1 MTTQSTRE
9 TILAAARRL
18 FYAQGAQNVGVEAIA
33 RKAGITKPALYYHF
47 RDKDHLVAAYV
58 EEQGVSVLSTL
69 RRLFDQT
76 TGPQPER
83 IAELFNRIA
92 DSAEEQAWRGCPF
105 QRIAAEFAG
114 EPRHPARLA
123 ASAHKKAVEAWLIE
137 MLAGHPNAE
146 QSGRQILT
154 LLDGAIA
161 HAFLHRDASYVRS
174 AAGLAKSVA
183 AGDR

>member
-18 FYAQGAQNVGVEAIA
+18 FYAQGVQNVGVEAIA
-33 RKAGITKPALYYHF
+33 RKAGITKTALYYHF

-76 TGPQPER
+76 TGPQPQR

-92 DSAEEQAWRGCPF
+92 DSAEEQAWRGC
-105 QRIAAEFAG
+105 
-114 EPRHPARLA
+114 
-123 ASAHKKAVEAWLIE
+123 
-137 MLAGHPNAE
+137 
-146 QSGRQILT
+146 
-154 LLDGAIA
+154 
-161 HAFLHRDASYVRS
+161 
-174 AAGLAKSVA
+174 
-183 AGDR
+183 